1 MDLKSCFD
9 NHPWIYLC
17 IFVSRVCFQRFCGVY
32 VVVWRLYLIF
42 FLTKMQ
48 SYDCE
53 VSVSYFTKYILV
65 RRHHTRLGLTER
77 VWIELAW
84 LDEKKPTVSCLTL
97 NLSCTFVFH
106 IPKNQIKILNFLSC
120 YHVDIKLSALV
131 RCIHEKLVMRI

>member
-1 MDLKSCFD
+1 M
-9 NHPWIYLC
+9 YLC
-17 IFVSRVCFQRFCGVY
+17 LPCLFPKILRCICCSVTFIFD
-32 VVVWRLYLIF
+32 I
-42 FLTKMQ
+42 FLTKTQ

-53 VSVSYFTKYILV
+53 VSVSYFTKYTLV